1 MWKWVLLYAA
11 GMLAISGQFGVVRS
25 TGVQRSA
32 ASHEFKQPQ
41 VLSPETNIHFTG
53 RYCTQCHEDNP
64 TKSRRTR
71 LKFNG
76 DPNLLCRC
84 HVNTQNSYWHPI
96 GIDPPQNGT
105 VKIADDLPLPKGKIS
120 CFTCHDMFIQCRKRS
135 IRISTLRGGPF
146 QTRSAFCF
154 KCHHPNDYDPFDPHL
169 QINQQGEMLSD
180 TCMYCH
186 LESPAEF
193 NDPSKAL
200 KFIGELSLLCQRCHM
215 IKGNHSGNVQHYG
228 KTAKAKTRVRM
239 KKMEAKHQVI
249 LPLDEKGRV
258 TCVTCHNP
266 HADGVID
273 SSSPAAKGADLKF
286 RHRLAGNMCI
296 VCHDK

>member
-1 MWKWVLLYAA
+1 MWKWVLFYAA
-11 GMLAISGQFGVVRS
+11 GMLAISGHFGLVRS
-25 TGVQRSA
+25 TGVQQRA
-32 ASHEFKQPQ
+32 ASHESKQPQ

-64 TKSRRTR
+64 TKSRRSR

-96 GIDPPQNGT
+96 GIDPPQNGA
-105 VKIADDLPLPKGKIS
+105 VEIADDLPLPKGKIS

-135 IRISTLRGGPF
+135 LRISTLRGGPF
-146 QTRSAFCF
+146 HTRSAFCF
-154 KCHHPNDYDPFDPHL
+154 KCHHQNDYDPFDPH
-169 QINQQGEMLSD
+169 QQVDQRGEILSD
-180 TCMYCH
+180 TCKYCH
-186 LESPAEF
+186 LVPPARF
-193 NDPSKAL
+193 NDPSNAL
-200 KFIGELSLLCQRCHM
+200 KFIGELGLLCQRCHM

-228 KTAKAKTRVRM
+228 KTAKAKTLARM

-273 SSSPAAKGADLKF
+273 RSRPAAKGADVKF
-286 RHRLAGNMCI
+286 RHRLRGNMCI